1 MKERVAFMD
10 IFGINNS
17 WASLYQ
23 NSGAAGSLAS
33 PSRYR
38 GIGSVMADT
47 SQYRGIGSVL
57 ADANQ
62 YRGIGNTLAGSSQ
75 YRGIGNVLASPY
87 SYTGLPSALASPY
100 QYRGTAKVL
109 ANPGQYAGITSAFIN
124 PYLYTGIGNPLSFA
138 EALLA
143 AKDRLGGGLP
153 YSEAYATARGR
164 NGFPA
169 YGLCSNG
176 CCGHGIGRGT
186 GTGNGTANVFQEE
199 KYQGGNASLASENR
213 SSTGKGQLNRYGAA
227 VTLLNPQAQGRLESA
242 LGKDAVEALPKV
254 LQEMQEYPE
263 SAREIVDG
271 WMQLWA

>member
-1 MKERVAFMD
+1 MD

-33 PSRYR
+33 PNRYR
-38 GIGSVMADT
+38 GIGSVLADT

-57 ADANQ
+57 ADASQ

-75 YRGIGNVLASPY
+75 YRGIGNTLASPY
-87 SYTGLPSALASPY
+87 SYIGLPSVLASPY
-100 QYRGTAKVL
+100 QYQGTAKAL

-124 PYLYTGIGNPLSFA
+124 PYLYAGIGNPLSFA
-138 EALLA
+138 EVLSA

-169 YGLCSNG
+169 YGLCTNG
-176 CCGHGIGRGT
+176 CCGHGIGRAAGNC
-186 GTGNGTANVFQEE
+186 NGTANVFQEE
-199 KYQGGNASLASENR
+199 KYQGDSASLAPENR
-213 SSTGKGQLNRYGAA
+213 SSTGWGRLNGYGAA

>member
-1 MKERVAFMD
+1 MD

-23 NSGAAGSLAS
+23 NSGEAGSLAS

-169 YGLCSNG
+169 YGLCANG

-271 WMQLWA
+271 WMQLLA